1 MSTAVRTS
9 VGWYP
14 LTRRTSG
21 DGAPEP
27 TAQPDLTVRVEFVV
41 VDGPAAAVWQARQ
54 TAAIRALLAWV
65 ADQRAEDTIQD
76 SAEDAGRRRA
86 SRRRAA

>member
-1 MSTAVRTS
+1 M
-9 VGWYP
+9 
-14 LTRRTSG
+14 TRPPSS
-21 DGAPEP
+21 DDDSAP
-27 TAQPDLTVRVEFVV
+27 TVQRDLTVRVEFVV

-65 ADQRAEDTIQD
+65 ADQQAKDSTEDG
-76 SAEDAGRRRA
+76 AGDARQGRA